1 MGPVEAGI
9 PRTTPASPAPAS
21 RRWQALQQA
30 SKASPSSTVL
40 GRSTVSPDRG
50 AASLPPRAPVVS
62 WNRTPAPARQ
72 SPARS
77 ARALSRGP
85 AALSPGRRASP
96 SLPKARSV
104 PVRGPGDLPR
114 LWRLDPEG
122 RPRAPFVPH
131 PGTSGFLPLSSVH
144 LARLGSILRPFTVPS
159 DVRAWRRASQ
169 ASACERLSRI
179 PSRLEDGPEDGEPAF
194 PHLDRVFLHRVID
207 RSHLL
212 DLEIPHELPSG
223 PIQSQHHD
231 AIDEKPLVS
240 KELTLPVRRPL
251 HDHETGE
258 FVVPEHLEEVEHP
271 LPHVG
276 RVLHERVERAERV
289 EGEQLEFVAVHLAVV
304 TDHPFDEGE
313 VVRLVVRAD
322 DRIDLPEVREV
333 ADLHV
338 HRELDAEGLHVP

>member
-1 MGPVEAGI
+1 MA
-9 PRTTPASPAPAS
+9 
-21 RRWQALQQA
+21 
-30 SKASPSSTVL
+30 
-40 GRSTVSPDRG
+40 
-50 AASLPPRAPVVS
+50 
-62 WNRTPAPARQ
+62 
-72 SPARS
+72 
-77 ARALSRGP
+77 GP
-85 AALSPGRRASP
+85 AAGVEGIAFIDCSWAINCFSRSRSRFPSSAIFARAAARFSSSAASFFSRSMSSRFRPIWASSVAFWSSRSFTICSCLMAISVFRAAMSFTWVTASESRRAMSS
-96 SLPKARSV
+96 SLR
-104 PVRGPGDLPR
+104 
-114 LWRLDPEG
+114 
-122 RPRAPFVPH
+122 
-131 PGTSGFLPLSSVH
+131 TSDSRRFASSCS
-144 LARLGSILRPFTVPS
+144 RDTSEFS
-159 DVRAWRRASQ
+159 FASTCCLVE
-169 ASACERLSRI
+169 SNSC
-179 PSRLEDGPEDGEPAF
+179 SRLEDGPEDGEPAF

-223 PIQSQHHD
+223 PVQSQHHD

-304 TDHPFDEGE
+304 TDHPLDEGE